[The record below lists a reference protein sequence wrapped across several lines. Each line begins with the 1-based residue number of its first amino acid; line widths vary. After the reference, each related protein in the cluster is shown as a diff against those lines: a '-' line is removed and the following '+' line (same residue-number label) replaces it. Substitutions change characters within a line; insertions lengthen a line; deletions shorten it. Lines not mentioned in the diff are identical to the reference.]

1 MRRKEKE
8 IKNKEEMEDII
19 KKAIICRLGLSS
31 NDQPYIVPLNF
42 GYENNELHFHCAKA
56 GKKMD
61 MIQKNNNVCFEIETD
76 TELIKREHACVGWT
90 MYYSSVLGFG
100 KASVI
105 DDIDEKKRSLDIIM
119 KHYTGKSEFDYTQKN
134 LRGVGIIKVV
144 IENMT
149 GKKNG

>member
-76 TELIKREHACVGWT
+76 TELIKGEHACVGWT
-90 MYYSSVLGFG
+90 MYYSSVIGFG

-119 KHYTGKSEFDYTQKN
+119 KHYTGKSEFDYTEKN